1 MTALLELTV
10 YFTVWTLITVVV
22 GAAIRNQEWTK
33 EGRDIGL
40 GNRDNLKEATPMGGR
55 AERAAKNS
63 IEAAVFF
70 VPLALIANAAGMDAE
85 VMLGAQIAFW
95 ARIAYVPIYIA
106 GVKYLRSFVWIVGV
120 VGQLQFDVLASRI
133 QQKYARIVT
142 HFSIS
147 GGADC
152 TTGDFNCMAR
162 ELDRFCLDYANT
174 ESLSWHH
181 CVSASLWMIGTAKPE
196 L

>member
-10 YFTVWTLITVVV
+10 YFTVWTLIVVLV
-22 GAAIRNQEWTK
+22 GAANRNQEWTK

-63 IEAAVFF
+63 FEAAVFF
-70 VPLALIANAAGMDAE
+70 VPLARIAKAAGLDAE
-85 VMLGAQIAFW
+85 VMLGAQVAFW

-106 GVKYLRSFVWIVGV
+106 GIKYLRSLVWIIGV
-120 VGQLQFDVLASRI
+120 
-133 QQKYARIVT
+133 
-142 HFSIS
+142 
-147 GGADC
+147 
-152 TTGDFNCMAR
+152 
-162 ELDRFCLDYANT
+162 
-174 ESLSWHH
+174 
-181 CVSASLWMIGTAKPE
+181 IGYGMMVAAM

>member
-10 YFTVWTLITVVV
+10 YFTIWTLFTVVV

-40 GNRDNLKEATPMGGR
+40 GNRDNLQEATPMGGR

-70 VPLALIANAAGMDAE
+70 VPLALVANAAGMDAE

-106 GVKYLRSFVWIVGV
+106 GIKYLRSLVWIAGV
-120 VGQLQFDVLASRI
+120 VG
-133 QQKYARIVT
+133 Y
-142 HFSIS
+142 
-147 GGADC
+147 G
-152 TTGDFNCMAR
+152 MM
-162 ELDRFCLDYANT
+162 
-174 ESLSWHH
+174 
-181 CVSASLWMIGTAKPE
+181 VSAML
-196 L
+196 

>member
-1 MTALLELTV
+1 MTALLEITV
-10 YFTVWTLITVVV
+10 YFTVWTFVTVVV

-63 IEAAVFF
+63 VEAAVFF
-70 VPLALIANAAGMDAE
+70 VPLALVANAAGMDAE

-106 GVKYLRSFVWIVGV
+106 GIKYLRSLVWIVGV
-120 VGQLQFDVLASRI
+120 VGYGMMVAAML
-133 QQKYARIVT
+133 
-142 HFSIS
+142 
-147 GGADC
+147 
-152 TTGDFNCMAR
+152 
-162 ELDRFCLDYANT
+162 
-174 ESLSWHH
+174 
-181 CVSASLWMIGTAKPE
+181 
-196 L
+196 

>member
-22 GAAIRNQEWTK
+22 GAAIRNQEWTR

-40 GNRDNLKEATPMGGR
+40 GNRDNLNEPTPMGGR

-70 VPLALIANAAGMDAE
+70 IPLALIANAAGLDAE

-106 GVKYLRSFVWIVGV
+106 GIKYLRSLVWIVGV
-120 VGQLQFDVLASRI
+120 VGYGMMVAPML
-133 QQKYARIVT
+133 
-142 HFSIS
+142 
-147 GGADC
+147 
-152 TTGDFNCMAR
+152 
-162 ELDRFCLDYANT
+162 
-174 ESLSWHH
+174 
-181 CVSASLWMIGTAKPE
+181 
-196 L
+196 

>member
-10 YFTVWTLITVVV
+10 YFTIWTLVSVVL

-40 GNRDNLKEATPMGGR
+40 GNRDNLQEATPMGGR

-70 VPLALIANAAGMDAE
+70 VPLALIANAAGLDAE
-85 VMLGAQIAFW
+85 VMLGAQVAFS

-106 GVKYLRSFVWIVGV
+106 GIKYLRSLVWIVGV
-120 VGQLQFDVLASRI
+120 VG
-133 QQKYARIVT
+133 YGMM
-142 HFSIS
+142 IS
-147 GGADC
+147 K
-152 TTGDFNCMAR
+152 M
-162 ELDRFCLDYANT
+162 L
-174 ESLSWHH
+174 
-181 CVSASLWMIGTAKPE
+181 
-196 L
+196 

>member
-10 YFTVWTLITVVV
+10 YFTVWTLIVVLV

-33 EGRDIGL
+33 EVRDIGL

-120 VGQLQFDVLASRI
+120 VGYGMMVAAML
-133 QQKYARIVT
+133 
-142 HFSIS
+142 
-147 GGADC
+147 
-152 TTGDFNCMAR
+152 
-162 ELDRFCLDYANT
+162 
-174 ESLSWHH
+174 
-181 CVSASLWMIGTAKPE
+181 
-196 L
+196 

>member
-22 GAAIRNQEWTK
+22 GAAIRNQEWTR

-40 GNRDNLKEATPMGGR
+40 GNRDNLNEATPMGGR

-70 VPLALIANAAGMDAE
+70 VPLALIANAAGLDSEA
-85 VMLGAQIAFW
+85 MLGAQIAFW

-106 GVKYLRSFVWIVGV
+106 GIKYLRSLVWIVGV
-120 VGQLQFDVLASRI
+120 AGYGMMVAAML
-133 QQKYARIVT
+133 
-142 HFSIS
+142 
-147 GGADC
+147 
-152 TTGDFNCMAR
+152 
-162 ELDRFCLDYANT
+162 
-174 ESLSWHH
+174 
-181 CVSASLWMIGTAKPE
+181 
-196 L
+196 

>member
-33 EGRDIGL
+33 EGREIGL

-70 VPLALIANAAGMDAE
+70 VPLALIANAEGMDAE
-85 VMLGAQIAFW
+85 VMLGAQVAFW

-106 GVKYLRSFVWIVGV
+106 GIRYLRSFVWIVGV
-120 VGQLQFDVLASRI
+120 VG
-133 QQKYARIVT
+133 YGMMVT
-142 HFSIS
+142 
-147 GGADC
+147 A
-152 TTGDFNCMAR
+152 M
-162 ELDRFCLDYANT
+162 L
-174 ESLSWHH
+174 
-181 CVSASLWMIGTAKPE
+181 
-196 L
+196 

>member
-10 YFTVWTLITVVV
+10 YFTIWTLVSVVL

-40 GNRDNLKEATPMGGR
+40 GNRDNLQEATPMGGR

-70 VPLALIANAAGMDAE
+70 IPLALIANAAGLDAE

-106 GVKYLRSFVWIVGV
+106 GIKYFRSLVWIVGV
-120 VGQLQFDVLASRI
+120 VG
-133 QQKYARIVT
+133 YGMM
-142 HFSIS
+142 IS
-147 GGADC
+147 A
-152 TTGDFNCMAR
+152 M
-162 ELDRFCLDYANT
+162 L
-174 ESLSWHH
+174 
-181 CVSASLWMIGTAKPE
+181 
-196 L
+196 

>member
-10 YFTVWTLITVVV
+10 YFTIWTLLTVVV

-33 EGRDIGL
+33 AGRDIGL
-40 GNRDNLKEATPMGGR
+40 GNRDNLQEATPMGGR

-70 VPLALIANAAGMDAE
+70 VPLALVANAAGMDAE

-106 GVKYLRSFVWIVGV
+106 GIKYLRSLVWIVGV
-120 VGQLQFDVLASRI
+120 VG
-133 QQKYARIVT
+133 Y
-142 HFSIS
+142 
-147 GGADC
+147 G
-152 TTGDFNCMAR
+152 MM
-162 ELDRFCLDYANT
+162 
-174 ESLSWHH
+174 
-181 CVSASLWMIGTAKPE
+181 VSAML
-196 L
+196 

>member
-1 MTALLELTV
+1 MTALLEITV

-70 VPLALIANAAGMDAE
+70 VPLALIANAAGMETE

-106 GVKYLRSFVWIVGV
+106 GIKYLRSLVWIVGV
-120 VGQLQFDVLASRI
+120 VGYGMMVAAML
-133 QQKYARIVT
+133 
-142 HFSIS
+142 
-147 GGADC
+147 
-152 TTGDFNCMAR
+152 
-162 ELDRFCLDYANT
+162 
-174 ESLSWHH
+174 
-181 CVSASLWMIGTAKPE
+181 
-196 L
+196 

>member
-10 YFTVWTLITVVV
+10 YFTVWTLITVVA
-22 GAAIRNQEWTK
+22 GAAIRNQEWTT

-70 VPLALIANAAGMDAE
+70 VPLALIANTAGLDAE
-85 VMLGAQIAFW
+85 VMLGAQVAFW

-106 GVKYLRSFVWIVGV
+106 GIKYLRSLVWIVGV
-120 VGQLQFDVLASRI
+120 VG
-133 QQKYARIVT
+133 Y
-142 HFSIS
+142 
-147 GGADC
+147 G
-152 TTGDFNCMAR
+152 MM
-162 ELDRFCLDYANT
+162 
-174 ESLSWHH
+174 
-181 CVSASLWMIGTAKPE
+181 VSSML
-196 L
+196 

>member
-70 VPLALIANAAGMDAE
+70 VPLALVANAAGMDAE

-106 GVKYLRSFVWIVGV
+106 GIKYLRSLVWI
-120 VGQLQFDVLASRI
+120 
-133 QQKYARIVT
+133 
-142 HFSIS
+142 
-147 GGADC
+147 GGAV
-152 TTGDFNCMAR
+152 GYGMMVAAM
-162 ELDRFCLDYANT
+162 L
-174 ESLSWHH
+174 
-181 CVSASLWMIGTAKPE
+181 
-196 L
+196 

>member
-10 YFTVWTLITVVV
+10 YFTIWTLVSVVL

-40 GNRDNLKEATPMGGR
+40 GNRDNLQEATPMGGR

-70 VPLALIANAAGMDAE
+70 VPLALIANAAGLDAE
-85 VMLGAQIAFW
+85 VMLGGQVAFW

-106 GVKYLRSFVWIVGV
+106 GIKYLRSLVWIVGV
-120 VGQLQFDVLASRI
+120 VG
-133 QQKYARIVT
+133 YGMM
-142 HFSIS
+142 IS
-147 GGADC
+147 A
-152 TTGDFNCMAR
+152 M
-162 ELDRFCLDYANT
+162 L
-174 ESLSWHH
+174 
-181 CVSASLWMIGTAKPE
+181 
-196 L
+196 

>member
-10 YFTVWTLITVVV
+10 YFTIWTLLTVVV

-40 GNRDNLKEATPMGGR
+40 GNRDNLQEATPMGGR

-70 VPLALIANAAGMDAE
+70 VPLALVANAAGMDAE

-106 GVKYLRSFVWIVGV
+106 GIKYLRSLVWIVGV
-120 VGQLQFDVLASRI
+120 VG
-133 QQKYARIVT
+133 Y
-142 HFSIS
+142 
-147 GGADC
+147 G
-152 TTGDFNCMAR
+152 MM
-162 ELDRFCLDYANT
+162 
-174 ESLSWHH
+174 
-181 CVSASLWMIGTAKPE
+181 VSAL

>member
-1 MTALLELTV
+1 MTVLLEITV

-63 IEAAVFF
+63 VEAAVFF
-70 VPLALIANAAGMDAE
+70 VPLALVANAAGMDAE

-106 GVKYLRSFVWIVGV
+106 GIKYLRSLVWIVGV
-120 VGQLQFDVLASRI
+120 VGYGMMVAAML
-133 QQKYARIVT
+133 
-142 HFSIS
+142 
-147 GGADC
+147 
-152 TTGDFNCMAR
+152 
-162 ELDRFCLDYANT
+162 
-174 ESLSWHH
+174 
-181 CVSASLWMIGTAKPE
+181 
-196 L
+196 

>member
-10 YFTVWTLITVVV
+10 YFTIWTLLIVVV

-40 GNRDNLKEATPMGGR
+40 GNRDNLQEATPMGGR

-70 VPLALIANAAGMDAE
+70 VPLALVANAAGMDAE

-106 GVKYLRSFVWIVGV
+106 GIKYLRSLVWIVGV
-120 VGQLQFDVLASRI
+120 VG
-133 QQKYARIVT
+133 Y
-142 HFSIS
+142 
-147 GGADC
+147 G
-152 TTGDFNCMAR
+152 MM
-162 ELDRFCLDYANT
+162 
-174 ESLSWHH
+174 
-181 CVSASLWMIGTAKPE
+181 VSAML
-196 L
+196 

>member
-70 VPLALIANAAGMDAE
+70 VPLALIANAAGLDAE

-106 GVKYLRSFVWIVGV
+106 GIKYLRSLVWIVGV
-120 VGQLQFDVLASRI
+120 VGYGMMVAAML
-133 QQKYARIVT
+133 
-142 HFSIS
+142 
-147 GGADC
+147 
-152 TTGDFNCMAR
+152 
-162 ELDRFCLDYANT
+162 
-174 ESLSWHH
+174 
-181 CVSASLWMIGTAKPE
+181 
-196 L
+196 

>member
-1 MTALLELTV
+1 MTALLEITV

-70 VPLALIANAAGMDAE
+70 VPLALIANAAGLDAE
-85 VMLGAQIAFW
+85 VMLGAQIAFC

-106 GVKYLRSFVWIVGV
+106 GIKYLRSLVWIVGV
-120 VGQLQFDVLASRI
+120 VGYGMMVAAML
-133 QQKYARIVT
+133 
-142 HFSIS
+142 
-147 GGADC
+147 
-152 TTGDFNCMAR
+152 
-162 ELDRFCLDYANT
+162 
-174 ESLSWHH
+174 
-181 CVSASLWMIGTAKPE
+181 
-196 L
+196 